1 MHYQSRL
8 LPTDDGGQFLL
19 AICHGEH
26 KIGGEDTRET
36 QHARFRVGSAGGELE
51 QTTVNGRRHFL
62 GGSVTPPTPHW
73 TAGVAITFAD
83 DTIDLWPLK
92 PCAEPAFTHEWYPL
106 AAIAPQTR
114 GKAVVQA
121 VERMAQVFKPRKT
134 G

>member
-1 MHYQSRL
+1 
-8 LPTDDGGQFLL
+8 
-19 AICHGEH
+19 
-26 KIGGEDTRET
+26 
-36 QHARFRVGSAGGELE
+36 
-51 QTTVNGRRHFL
+51 
-62 GGSVTPPTPHW
+62 
-73 TAGVAITFAD
+73 VAITFAD

-92 PCAEPAFTHEWYPL
+92 PCAGSAFTHEWYPL